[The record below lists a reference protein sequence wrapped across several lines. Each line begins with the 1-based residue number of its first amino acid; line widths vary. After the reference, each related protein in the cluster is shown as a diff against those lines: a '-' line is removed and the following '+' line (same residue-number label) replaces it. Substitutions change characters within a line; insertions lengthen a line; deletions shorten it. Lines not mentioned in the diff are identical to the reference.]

1 MFTRL
6 LALNVSL
13 KLDLLEIE
21 ALSVDTEARAVL
33 FKRLNLYKDD
43 VKKLSEHAVKCLL
56 TGFAP

>member
-1 MFTRL
+1 M
-6 LALNVSL
+6 SL